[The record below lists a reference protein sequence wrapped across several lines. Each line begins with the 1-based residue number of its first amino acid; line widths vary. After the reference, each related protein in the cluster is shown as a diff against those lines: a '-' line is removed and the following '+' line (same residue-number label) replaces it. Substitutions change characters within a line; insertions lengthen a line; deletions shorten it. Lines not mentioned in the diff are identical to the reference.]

1 MNIDKKLEALRKIR
15 QVDAPDFLYTR
26 IEAQLTQD
34 NAQVVS
40 GKWKLATVAAFAVI
54 IMMNVLVVMSA
65 AKPAGSNIGSVV
77 NAMNLTTQNHL
88 YDE

>member
-1 MNIDKKLEALRKIR
+1 MNIDKKLEALKKIR

-26 IEAQLTQD
+26 IEARLTEGHE
-34 NAQVVS
+34 AVS
-40 GKWKLATVAAFAVI
+40 SRWKLATVAGFTVI
-54 IMMNVLVVMSA
+54 VLMNILVVVQA
-65 AKPAGSNIGSVV
+65 AKPDRSNIEPVV

>member
-1 MNIDKKLEALRKIR
+1 MNIDKKLEALRKIT

-26 IEAQLTQD
+26 IEARLSQSGE
-34 NAQVVS
+34 QVS
-40 GKWKLATVAAFAVI
+40 NKWKLATMLGFAVI
-54 IMMNVLVVMSA
+54 LLMNILVITSA
-65 AKPAGSNIGSVV
+65 AKPANSNIETVV